1 MIKAAGL
8 LLIVALLV
16 GILAGC
22 DEGKTYDFMHGH
34 NRGYWGDYDY
44 DDHDD
49 YDDYDDYDYDDYDDF
64 DDVDRGGND
73 KGGGENGGGNSDGGN
88 STGNGGTSTSAA
100 TGNGNQNGG
109 TPEGDAEYTDSAKFE
124 YSLYGCDDGEAAI
137 SSKSSCTDENVVVPP
152 TYTDYAGE
160 TYRIVKDCQRGFSM
174 LDAKTITLP
183 EGFKEIRVGFS
194 DCVNLKTIYL
204 PSTITTICGYALT
217 NCMRLDKIVFNGTKA
232 QWNAIELDDHWNYC
246 TPALGIECTDGYIEL
261 QSWYESH

>member
-22 DEGKTYDFMHGH
+22 GEGKTYDFMHGH

-44 DDHDD
+44 DDFDD
-49 YDDYDDYDYDDYDDF
+49 YDYDYDDYDDF

-73 KGGGENGGGNSDGGN
+73 KGGGSDKGGSNGGGNGGGGN
-88 STGNGGTSTSAA
+88 GASDNA
-100 TGNGNQNGG
+100 
-109 TPEGDAEYTDSAKFE
+109 DYTDRDKFI

-137 SSKSSCTDENVVVPP
+137 SAASSCTDENVVVPP
-152 TYTDYAGE
+152 TYTDYEGK

-174 LDAKTITLP
+174 LEAKTITIP

-232 QWNAIELDDHWNYC
+232 QWKAIELDDHWNYSA
-246 TPALGIECTDGYIEL
+246 PALGIECTDGYIEL
-261 QSWYESH
+261 QSWYEAH

>member
-1 MIKAAGL
+1 MIKASGL

-22 DEGKTYDFMHGH
+22 GEGKTYDFMHGH
-34 NRGYWGDYDY
+34 NRGYWGDY
-44 DDHDD
+44 D

-64 DDVDRGGND
+64 DDVDRGGNS
-73 KGGGENGGGNSDGGN
+73 GGGNSGGGN
-88 STGNGGTSTSAA
+88 SGASDDN
-100 TGNGNQNGG
+100 
-109 TPEGDAEYTDSAKFE
+109 YTDRKKFI

-137 SSKSSCTDENVVVPP
+137 SADSSCTDENVVVPP
-152 TYTDYAGE
+152 TYTDYEGE

-174 LDAKTITLP
+174 LDAKTITIP

-194 DCVNLKTIYL
+194 DCVNLKIIYL

-232 QWNAIELDDHWNYC
+232 QWKAIELDDHWNYSA
-246 TPALGIECTDGYIEL
+246 PALGIECTDGYIEL

>member
-1 MIKAAGL
+1 MIKASGL

-22 DEGKTYDFMHGH
+22 GEGKTYDFMHGH

-44 DDHDD
+44 DD
-49 YDDYDDYDYDDYDDF
+49 YDDYDDF
-64 DDVDRGGND
+64 DDVDRGGNS
-73 KGGGENGGGNSDGGN
+73 GGGNSGASDDN
-88 STGNGGTSTSAA
+88 
-100 TGNGNQNGG
+100 
-109 TPEGDAEYTDSAKFE
+109 YTDRKKFI

-137 SSKSSCTDENVVVPP
+137 SADSSCTDENVVVPP

-174 LDAKTITLP
+174 LDAKTITIP

-232 QWNAIELDDHWNYC
+232 QWKAIELDDHWNYSA
-246 TPALGIECTDGYIEL
+246 PALGIECTDGYIEL

>member
-1 MIKAAGL
+1 MIKASGL

-22 DEGKTYDFMHGH
+22 SEGKTYDFMHGH

-44 DDHDD
+44 DDFDD
-49 YDDYDDYDYDDYDDF
+49 YDYDYDDYDDF

-73 KGGGENGGGNSDGGN
+73 KGGGSDKGGSNGGGNGGGGN
-88 STGNGGTSTSAA
+88 GASDNA
-100 TGNGNQNGG
+100 
-109 TPEGDAEYTDSAKFE
+109 DYTDRDKFI

-137 SSKSSCTDENVVVPP
+137 SAAASCTDENVVVPP
-152 TYTDYAGE
+152 TYTDYEGK

-174 LDAKTITLP
+174 LEAKTITIP
-183 EGFKEIRVGFS
+183 EGFKEIGVGFS

-232 QWNAIELDDHWNYC
+232 QWKAIELDDHWNYSA
-246 TPALGIECTDGYIEL
+246 PALGIECTDGYIEL

>member
-22 DEGKTYDFMHGH
+22 GEGKTYDFMHGH

-44 DDHDD
+44 DD
-49 YDDYDDYDYDDYDDF
+49 YDDYDYDYDDYDDF

-73 KGGGENGGGNSDGGN
+73 KGGGNGGASDN
-88 STGNGGTSTSAA
+88 A
-100 TGNGNQNGG
+100 
-109 TPEGDAEYTDSAKFE
+109 DYTDRNKFI

-137 SSKSSCTDENVVVPP
+137 SAASSCTDENVVVPP

-160 TYRIVKDCQRGFSM
+160 TYRIVKDYQRGFEM

-194 DCVNLKTIYL
+194 DCPNLKIIYL
-204 PSTITTICGYALT
+204 PSTITKIGEYALT
-217 NCMRLDKIVFNGTKA
+217 NCMRLGKIVFNGTKE
-232 QWNAIELDDHWNYC
+232 QWRAIELDDHWNYC
-246 TPALGIECTDGYIEL
+246 APALGIECTDGYIEL
-261 QSWYESH
+261 QSWAESH

>member
-1 MIKAAGL
+1 MIKASGL

-22 DEGKTYDFMHGH
+22 GEGKTYDFMHGH
-34 NRGYWGDYDY
+34 NRGYWGDY
-44 DDHDD
+44 D

-73 KGGGENGGGNSDGGN
+73 KGGGGNSGASDDN
-88 STGNGGTSTSAA
+88 
-100 TGNGNQNGG
+100 
-109 TPEGDAEYTDSAKFE
+109 YTDAKKFI

-137 SSKSSCTDENVVVPP
+137 SAESSCTDENVVVPP

-160 TYRIVKDCQRGFSM
+160 TYRIVKDFQRGFSM
-174 LDAKTITLP
+174 LDAKTITIP

-232 QWNAIELDDHWNYC
+232 QWKAIELDDHWNYSA
-246 TPALGIECTDGYIEL
+246 PALGIECTDGYIEL

>member
-22 DEGKTYDFMHGH
+22 GEGKTYDFMHGH

-44 DDHDD
+44 DD
-49 YDDYDDYDYDDYDDF
+49 YDDYDDF

-73 KGGGENGGGNSDGGN
+73 KGG
-88 STGNGGTSTSAA
+88 GNGGTSTSAA

-137 SSKSSCTDENVVVPP
+137 STKSSCTDENVVVPP

-160 TYRIVKDCQRGFSM
+160 TYRIVKDYQRGFSM

-217 NCMRLDKIVFNGTKA
+217 NCIKLDKIVFNGTKA
-232 QWNAIELDDHWNYC
+232 QWKAIELDDHWNYC
-246 TPALGIECTDGYIEL
+246 APALGIECTDGYIEL

>member
-1 MIKAAGL
+1 MKETIIRFVGL
-8 LLIVALLV
+8 LLTVALLSGV
-16 GILAGC
+16 LAGC
-22 DEGKTYDFMHGH
+22 SGGRKPYDFLNERNNGGQGGNGFVH
-34 NRGYWGDYDY
+34 NNYDDDYDY
-44 DDHDD
+44 DF
-49 YDDYDDYDYDDYDDF
+49 DDYDDF
-64 DDVDRGGND
+64 DDVDRYGND
-73 KGGGENGGGNSDGGN
+73 KGGGSDKGGS
-88 STGNGGTSTSAA
+88 
-100 TGNGNQNGG
+100 NGG

-137 SSKSSCTDENVVVPP
+137 STKSSCTDENVVVPP

-160 TYRIVKDCQRGFSM
+160 TYRIVKDYQRGFSM

-204 PSTITTICGYALT
+204 PSTITKIGEHALT

-246 TPALGIECTDGYIEL
+246 APALGIECTDGYIEL
-261 QSWYESH
+261 QSWYESN

>member
-22 DEGKTYDFMHGH
+22 SEGKTYDFMHGH

-44 DDHDD
+44 DDFDD
-49 YDDYDDYDYDDYDDF
+49 YDYDYDDYDDF

-73 KGGGENGGGNSDGGN
+73 KGGGSDKGGSNGGGNGGGGN
-88 STGNGGTSTSAA
+88 GASDNA
-100 TGNGNQNGG
+100 
-109 TPEGDAEYTDSAKFE
+109 DYTDRDKFI

-137 SSKSSCTDENVVVPP
+137 SAASSCTDENVVVPP
-152 TYTDYAGE
+152 TYTDYEGK
-160 TYRIVKDCQRGFSM
+160 TYRIVKDYQRGFSM

-194 DCVNLKTIYL
+194 ACANLKTIYL

-232 QWNAIELDDHWNYC
+232 QWKAIELDDHWNYSA
-246 TPALGIECTDGYIEL
+246 PALGIECTDGYIEL